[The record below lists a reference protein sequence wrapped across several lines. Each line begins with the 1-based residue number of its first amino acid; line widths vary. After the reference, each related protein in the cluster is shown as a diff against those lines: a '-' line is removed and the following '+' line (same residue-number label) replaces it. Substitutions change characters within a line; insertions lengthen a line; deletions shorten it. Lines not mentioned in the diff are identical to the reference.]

1 MKTAMQELM
10 DKVQSINERYE
21 LKEDANWL
29 MNEIIDL
36 IENSF
41 EKEKEQIIE
50 ARDGRETS
58 SFTTGK
64 DYYDLNFNHHIE
76 PEPNTYTNF
85 TPHNANAVAEYYNN
99 LTNFI
104 PHNANAVAE
113 YNEGLK
119 NFTPSDKAI
128 LLTPNG
134 TLTIGQEYSS
144 PSISFYKND
153 EVEDVVTIHYSK
165 FMYKG
170 EEVKDLQTIY
180 DIISEIILNQ
190 NK

>member
-1 MKTAMQELM
+1 MKTALQEIFEYWDTQNNPL
-10 DKVQSINERYE
+10 VILNWIASNEKR
-21 LKEDANWL
+21 LL
-29 MNEIIDL
+29 
-36 IENSF
+36 

-76 PEPNTYTNF
+76 SEPNSYTNF
-85 TPHNANAVAEYYNN
+85 T
-99 LTNFI
+99 

-119 NFTPSDKAI
+119 NFTP
-128 LLTPNG
+128 
-134 TLTIGQEYSS
+134 
-144 PSISFYKND
+144 
-153 EVEDVVTIHYSK
+153 
-165 FMYKG
+165 
-170 EEVKDLQTIY
+170 
-180 DIISEIILNQ
+180 